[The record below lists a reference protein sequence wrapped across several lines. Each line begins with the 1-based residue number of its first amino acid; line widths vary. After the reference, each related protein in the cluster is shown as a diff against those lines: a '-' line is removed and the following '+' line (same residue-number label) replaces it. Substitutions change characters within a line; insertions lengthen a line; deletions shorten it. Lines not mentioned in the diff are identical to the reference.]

1 MALPTGEGG
10 SSRDELAQSVSSS
23 ITDNIQEVVS
33 EDKKQTSALNNLVT
47 LMSKMINM
55 QEALLDETAR
65 SRFREVENIRESAR
79 NKPAGPKTIFGEEK
93 DLSISGLLGFLTTIP
108 GIISAITAI
117 GASLTGLDTALRA
130 IKIADVAKNLAL
142 ALRAF
147 SVGFADETAKVLK
160 NLIDIPKNLS
170 KVFVIPDEAKTLFNN
185 VPTRIGTVVDNLF
198 KPFDV
203 FIENF
208 KIGFNKIGTKATGI
222 VDSVLKVGDFDT
234 LAAKAG
240 AIVGK
245 INAPFVALGKGIDT
259 ISEGIGSITKF
270 LPSID
275 FSALKAVF
283 GSVDSGT
290 GIIGFL
296 GKALSIFKP
305 LLIPFEFAAKT
316 ILRPFTQ
323 ILLSIIDFATGFID
337 GFKGAEG
344 ESLGDRIL
352 SGINEGIRSVI
363 RGFTEAIDLLLF
375 TFPGWIAEK
384 LGFEKIAAKLK
395 DFNITKFVDPVIDG
409 VIDFV
414 KNIFTSEGRQAL
426 AGEADGF
433 FKKVLRYIL
442 PDPGIK
448 FSPLSP
454 KSWVSAAVP
463 DAVYEYAGLNPKTGE
478 RIIPDTNTSD
488 IATPPEI
495 TDQSLMLAAK
505 QAEADAAKAA
515 ANKPANGGGTIVTT
529 VDGKSYSKTDMNVVG
544 KASTGGGR
552 EPAPVDLNSW
562 ATATP

>member
-1 MALPTGEGG
+1 MALPSGAGG
-10 SSRDELAQSVSSS
+10 SSRDELAESVSSS

-33 EDKKQTSALNNLVT
+33 EDKKQTSALNNLVS
-47 LMSKMINM
+47 LMSRMISM
-55 QEALLDETAR
+55 QESLLDESAR
-65 SRFREVENIRESAR
+65 SRYRDVETTRESAR
-79 NKPAGPKTIFGEEK
+79 KKPSGPKTIFGEEK
-93 DLSISGLLGFLTTIP
+93 DLSIKGLLGFLTTIP
-108 GIISAITAI
+108 GIISALTAI

-130 IKIADVAKNLAL
+130 VKIADVAKNLAL

-170 KVFVIPDEAKTLFNN
+170 KVFIIPDETKALFKNI
-185 VPTRIGTVVDNLF
+185 PTRIGTVVDNLF
-198 KPFDV
+198 KPFNT

-208 KIGFNKIGTKATGI
+208 KIGFNRIGTKATGI
-222 VDSVLKVGDFDT
+222 VDSILKVGDFDT

-245 INAPFVALGKGIDT
+245 INAPFAAIGRGIDT
-259 ISEGIGSITKF
+259 ISEGIGSVTKF

-323 ILLSIIDFATGFID
+323 ILLSVIDFVTGFVD
-337 GFKGAEG
+337 GFKDAEG
-344 ESLGDRIL
+344 EKLGDRIL

-375 TFPGWIAEK
+375 TFPAWIAEK
-384 LGFEKIAAKLK
+384 LGFKKVAAKLK

-409 VIDFV
+409 VMSFI
-414 KNIFTSEGRQAL
+414 KNLFSSEGRQAL
-426 AGEADGF
+426 TGEADGF
-433 FKKVLRYIL
+433 FKKVLRYVL
-442 PDPGIK
+442 PDPGIA
-448 FSPLSP
+448 FRPFDP

-463 DAVYEYAGLNPKTGE
+463 DAVYQYAGINASTGE
-478 RIIPDTNTSD
+478 RIVPDTNTSD

-495 TDQSLMLAAK
+495 TDQTQTLAAK
-505 QAEADAAKAA
+505 QAAADAAQAA
-515 ANKPANGGGTIVTT
+515 ANRPAGGGGTIITT
-529 VDGKSYSKTDMNVVG
+529 VDGKSYSKTSMNVVG

-562 ATATP
+562 ADAAA

>member
-1 MALPTGEGG
+1 MALPKGEGG
-10 SSRDELAQSVSSS
+10 SSRDELAESVSSS

-33 EDKKQTSALNNLVT
+33 EDKKQTSALNNLVS

-55 QEALLDETAR
+55 QEALLDESAR
-65 SRFREVENIRESAR
+65 SRFREVENVRESAR
-79 NKPAGPKTIFGEEK
+79 KKPAGPKTIFGEEK

-170 KVFVIPDEAKTLFNN
+170 KVFVIPDETKALFKN
-185 VPTRIGTVVDNLF
+185 VPTIIGTVVDNLF

-208 KIGFNKIGTKATGI
+208 KIGFNRIGTKATGI

-245 INAPFVALGKGIDT
+245 INAPFVALGNGIDS

-448 FSPLSP
+448 FSPLNP

-478 RIIPDTNTSD
+478 RIIPDTNTSG

-495 TDQSLMLAAK
+495 TDQSLTLAAK

-562 ATATP
+562 ASATP